1 MQPTKN
7 TFHRKIGK
15 FGIGIR
21 SCYHI
26 TDYLQILSGED
37 IVIFDPLFSF
47 SDDGG
52 TRFKLSPETINP
64 IRDHLCAFDQF
75 LPNGWD
81 GEAFNGTVVRLPLR
95 TEPGDLREKIV
106 HPTEIEQ
113 LFRDFIKSEINISM
127 LFLQHLCSIE
137 LVVVNENGRQHQLA
151 RCTIEVDDILPNGNC
166 TKVVRVE
173 TNQASPQVEKWL
185 VMHQRFA
192 QEEAFHRLSSLAGSL
207 SERVLKKHKLRP
219 DVGLAFP
226 LEPTPS
232 PDSGIGQLFTFLR
245 LPLPTGFPAHV
256 HAFFSLTPSRQ
267 NLRNAI
273 DSGIVKG
280 SDDDILIK
288 WNKILFEDF
297 IPRAWVYLLETL
309 AGLGAPI
316 DILSAWPAAQSFT
329 KCGESVYWASFPE
342 NVLKYVIETGAAVW
356 PALGQTNY
364 KDLHNVFF
372 VCSKINTGTPEALAR
387 QGLSICRPP
396 AHIFKMVSSSNWSHQ
411 CILTPEHASAA
422 LQATSLPSIGDQDR
436 NAIIQYLLSSGNIK
450 NVVNLPII
458 PTVSGRFVALCE
470 RNSSATIHTLLAR
483 PDFELFNA
491 CDGDAIFLGHLPP
504 SVVQLFERSGPVNVN
519 VKLLD
524 NQQVLEYLDCHPTRQ
539 GVDLATFRVDGAAS
553 QFLSRFWIWVEGW
566 RRRSELVPMLESRYL
581 LPEPYGMRLAIRTQP
596 LFRAV
601 ETQPVLATSLSKLGI
616 PFLSTS
622 LQVDAQEKLEIF
634 GFLKTVGDIRDILKC
649 LARCHIAGAVP
660 LTDEEA
666 TVLLKHFNRCM
677 VNVPI
682 KDFSEPEREAFKMV
696 PIFPVVQFKDN
707 DRGFEKRFT
716 SVEGLM
722 VYGVRSFEL
731 LPCLDNAVFIDVNN
745 HPLALDPALLP
756 ILSERP
762 SLSDLDIL
770 ELCATTLPQHS
781 KEHLVRIL
789 KHAASCQQLISP
801 KLHHVLQ
808 SQAYAYASN
817 GSREAPQ
824 TLIDQ
829 RSPIHFLYAR
839 ELSRLPRL
847 EDNHDRQIVEALSV
861 LGLLDQSLSASNVMD
876 RIRCIALNSDVENCL
891 TFLQV
896 LEDHSF
902 NYKSLCGHGFN
913 KSIAWLPTQKGSL
926 ANAIDCRPTRLPNAE
941 PKLFDQ
947 VLDLLDDRARIP
959 ASLQQILGW
968 HERIP
973 LKVLFEQ
980 FERALELPK
989 IAAFSRAKSLLKEL
1003 SQRDLSG
1010 RHMEQLQD
1018 ILQKKAWVP
1027 TTAGKLVESWQAV
1040 LVPSFPGVFTVDSE
1054 LKNSEE
1060 GKQLLTTLGCLG
1072 EPSFDTIQRRLT
1084 QLSKESPG
1092 PTRTHSA
1099 IDALKFACSRPINL
1113 SSEERSQLL
1122 VPDKF
1127 HQLRPVENVVFDD
1140 LGPEKSVFVSQGL
1153 HIVNSAVDD
1162 TLAVYLG
1169 LERLGLKHS
1178 HLHTLGEDMGVKTV
1192 TIVQKTLEQY
1202 TEKQFLPEF
1211 LANAQ
1216 DAGASRFSIIVN
1228 EFASTQG
1235 NFLYPTF
1242 RDGLHKGPSVMVY
1255 NDSEFSKQDFDGI
1268 CRTYLG
1274 GKTNSPDSIGQF
1286 GLGALTMF
1294 HITECA
1300 AIYSGDEV
1308 LFLDPSKKYLP
1319 IVKQAAVRLPLKV
1332 IHELELGSKTLR
1344 VGLAAC
1350 LTDEQ
1355 KIYSKFFSMLPLAL
1369 PTSLPVHV
1377 NASFRMSSDRR
1388 QIRLDAYD
1396 NDETRFNRWLLTS
1409 QLPAVYLS
1417 LLEGIAHERDNSR
1430 WWPGSRMRAAQSQND
1445 EDTQQITTVHEDS
1458 LTATLTKAFY
1468 SAHLVSSARRVFCS
1482 MYCDQAFDFS
1492 TAVLFS
1498 GLVPNAVREVCD
1510 ILQPPALIKLNTG
1523 SVSRLR
1529 TEKVEFQALGPTF
1542 LKELLLAD
1550 GGAEIVRETLTH
1562 EALEELLIFL
1572 SEGEG
1577 DNLQGLPLLR
1587 LQDETWTKFE
1597 FYEDASRRYSSSFI
1611 LEYVKNGLFPADQF
1625 VHSQF
1630 FPSRNT
1636 PEGSLLLKI
1645 LLGSNINVVNLDS
1658 AAVERLTEERLAT
1671 MVPADKNAWIMSF
1684 WRMYPFFPT
1693 EGLSKSIET
1702 LPLVPTWNG
1711 AAYKSFVQCKNNGA
1725 LLIDPLE
1732 GDWLKSCLQDLG
1744 IDVIALDTR
1753 FPSTLRLLLDS
1764 SEYAST
1770 GTFFHRFLQCLSPIV
1785 DGAVGILRSW
1795 PAQRKSTF
1803 AEWVRSEVS
1812 KNDPME
1818 KGDIQVARK
1827 LPVWRARKQMEEALC
1842 PANHVQL
1849 LPYRIPLEVGCFST
1863 TFRTSDNAVQHLG
1876 VKRTTI
1882 EDLHQRLR
1890 LPDVLGVGEEEDTYR
1905 ILVRNYLLSDYIEHI
1920 VMPNADR
1927 NMVDCEDLCERST
1940 FFQAAFGESSPRFLL
1955 PSFNL
1960 FARDLHS
1967 KGLRREEDLDLPLF
1981 RQCAQALQRDPTPPH
1996 EKLERAQIVYRV
2008 YCETLPL
2015 HVPSGHGAGWHDL
2028 DDIRFIPR
2036 NPSPVRRRGL
2046 SSEIELPLHI
2056 RQLPPVVAPREVVQE
2071 KFLAIAWTQRVA
2083 LQAEPTQRLLVAF
2096 PDFGCPTGQEVI
2108 AHLKALCQLPRGTI
2122 VLHDLKATYQWLT
2135 ENPSAIASI
2144 ANQLRDEP
2152 IFLNVDNPD
2161 VHEWKWASASQ
2172 MAFETEDLTSI
2183 QGVRQFL
2190 LPFRA
2195 FLKSV
2200 GVLEAYYPEIEADS
2214 EHSGAL
2220 YDQKQFQ
2227 SLREKLNAQRLE
2239 GKFTDVLFVPQK
2251 EAKGR
2256 TREGLYKLDHPSL
2269 RGHRNY
2275 LASCVPWFEDLFLGG
2290 FREGSGG
2297 SAGCVTGSVEDSD
2310 SDSDNGEEDVPE
2322 VEESEEASGAA
2333 ATEDL
2338 TNMLIVP
2345 LSKSRKTIEAV
2356 LNYLYTGQPFAREE
2370 GSLEDLLQTLELS
2383 HFLDIRGL
2391 FDLSQREM
2399 IRRRLVNPETLEE
2412 VRERVK
2418 DLDAKVIKKWCEDYE
2433 KANPELIRVFSQ
2445 ETGGR

>member
-1 MQPTKN
+1 MLP
-7 TFHRKIGK
+7 
-15 FGIGIR
+15 
-21 SCYHI
+21 YL
-26 TDYLQILSGED
+26 LQILSGED
-37 IVIFDPLFSF
+37 LVIFDPLFSF

-64 IRDHLCAFDQF
+64 IQDHICAFDQF
-75 LPNGWD
+75 LPNGWNR
-81 GEAFNGTVVRLPLR
+81 EAFNGTVVRLPLR

-127 LFLQHLCSIE
+127 LFLQHLRSIE
-137 LVVVNENGRQHQLA
+137 LVVVHENGRKHQLGK
-151 RCTIEVDDILPNGNC
+151 CTIEVADILPNGNC

-173 TNQASPQVEKWL
+173 TSQASPQVEKWL
-185 VMHQRFA
+185 VMHQHFA
-192 QEEAFHRLSSLAGSL
+192 QEEALHRLSSLAGSL

-226 LEPTPS
+226 LDPTPT

-273 DSGIVKG
+273 DSGVVKG

-288 WNKILFEDF
+288 WNKILFENF
-297 IPRAWVYLLETL
+297 IPRAWACLLETL
-309 AGLGAPI
+309 AGLGVPI

-356 PALGQTNY
+356 PALGQNNY

-372 VCSKINTGTPEALAR
+372 VCSKINDGTSEALAR

-396 AHIFKMVSSSNWSHQ
+396 AHIFKMVSDSNWSHQ

-422 LQATSLPSIGDQDR
+422 LKRHWDATSLPSIGDQDR

-450 NVVNLPII
+450 NIVNLPII

-491 CDGDAIFLGHLPP
+491 CDGDAIFLDHLPP
-504 SVVQLFERSGPVNVN
+504 SVVPLFERSGPVNVN
-519 VKLLD
+519 LKLLD

-566 RRRSELVPMLESRYL
+566 RRRSELVPVLESRYL
-581 LPEPYGMRLAIRTQP
+581 LPESYGMRLAIRTQP
-596 LFRAV
+596 LFKAV
-601 ETQPVLATSLSKLGI
+601 ETQPVLATSLFKLGI

-622 LQVDAQEKLEIF
+622 LQVGAQEKLEIF
-634 GFLKTVGDIRDILKC
+634 GFLKTVSDIRDILKC

-666 TVLLKHFNRCM
+666 TFLLKHFNRCM

-682 KDFSEPEREAFKMV
+682 KDFLEPEREAFKIV

-716 SVEGLM
+716 SVDGLT

-731 LPCLDNAVFIDVNN
+731 LPCLDNVVFIDVKN
-745 HPLALDPALLP
+745 HPLALDPVLLP

-770 ELCATTLPQHS
+770 ELCATSLPQHS
-781 KEHLVRIL
+781 KEHLVCIL
-789 KHAASCQQLISP
+789 KHAAGCQQLVSP
-801 KLHHVLQ
+801 KLQNILR
-808 SQAYAYASN
+808 SQPYAYASN

-824 TLIDQ
+824 ALIDQ
-829 RSPIHFLYAR
+829 RSPIHFLYTR
-839 ELSRLPRL
+839 EPSRLPRL
-847 EDNHDRQIVEALSV
+847 EDNYDRQIVEALSV

-876 RIRCIALNSDVENCL
+876 RIRCIALNSDIESCL

-926 ANAIDCRPTRLPNAE
+926 ANAIDCRPTRLPSAE

-947 VLDLLDDRARIP
+947 VLDLVDDRARIP
-959 ASLQQILGW
+959 ATLQQILGW

-1010 RHMEQLQD
+1010 RRIKQLQD
-1018 ILQKKAWVP
+1018 ILQEKAWVP
-1027 TTAGKLVESWQAV
+1027 TTAGKLVESWRAV

-1060 GKQLLTTLGCLG
+1060 GKRFLTTLGCLG
-1072 EPSFDTIQRRLT
+1072 EPSFETIQQRLT

-1092 PTRTHSA
+1092 PARTRSA
-1099 IDALKFACSRPINL
+1099 TDALKFACSRPIIL
-1113 SSEERSQLL
+1113 SSDERSQLL

-1127 HQLRPVENVVFDD
+1127 HELRPVENVVFDD
-1140 LGPEKSVFVSQGL
+1140 LGPEKSIFISQGL
-1153 HIVNSAVDD
+1153 HIANSAVDD
-1162 TLAVYLG
+1162 SLAVYLG

-1178 HLHTLGEDMGVKTV
+1178 NLHSLGEDMGVKTV

-1216 DAGASRFSIIVN
+1216 DAGASKFSIIVN
-1228 EFASTQG
+1228 EFASTEG

-1274 GKTNSPDSIGQF
+1274 GKTNNPDSIGQF

-1332 IHELELGSKTLR
+1332 IH
-1344 VGLAAC
+1344 
-1350 LTDEQ
+1350 D
-1355 KIYSKFFSMLPLAL
+1355 
-1369 PTSLPVHV
+1369 
-1377 NASFRMSSDRR
+1377 
-1388 QIRLDAYD
+1388 
-1396 NDETRFNRWLLTS
+1396 
-1409 QLPAVYLS
+1409 
-1417 LLEGIAHERDNSR
+1417 LLEGIAQELNNSR
-1430 WWPGSRMRAAQSQND
+1430 WWPGSRMRAAQTQED
-1445 EDTQQITTVHEDS
+1445 ENTQQITTVHEDS

-1482 MYCDQAFDFS
+1482 MYRDQAFDFS

-1498 GLVPNAVREVCD
+1498 HLVPNAVREVCD
-1510 ILQPPALIKLNTG
+1510 ILQPPALIKLSTG
-1523 SVSRLR
+1523 AVSRLR
-1529 TEKVEFQALGPTF
+1529 TEKVEFKALGPTF

-1550 GGAEIVRETLTH
+1550 GGAEIIREILTH

-1597 FYEDASRRYSSSFI
+1597 FEDASRRYSSPFI
-1611 LEYVKNGLFPADQF
+1611 LDYVKNGLFPADQF

-1630 FPSRNT
+1630 FPSRST
-1636 PEGSLLLKI
+1636 PEGSLLLKT
-1645 LLGSNINVVNLDS
+1645 LLKSNVNVVNLDS
-1658 AAVERLTEERLAT
+1658 GAVERLTKERLAT
-1671 MVPADKNAWIMSF
+1671 MVPEEKNAWIMSF
-1684 WRMYPFFPT
+1684 WRMHPFFPT
-1693 EGLSKSIET
+1693 EGLSKSIEN

-1711 AAYKSFVQCKNNGA
+1711 AAYKSFVQCKSNGA
-1725 LLIDPLE
+1725 LLIDPLKE
-1732 GDWLKSCLQDLG
+1732 EWLKSCLQDLG

-1764 SEYAST
+1764 PEYAST
-1770 GTFFHRFLQCLSPIV
+1770 GTLFHRFLRCLSPIV
-1785 DGAVGILRSW
+1785 DGAVGILKTW
-1795 PAQRKSTF
+1795 TVQRQSAF

-1812 KNDPME
+1812 NNDPME

-1827 LPVWRARKQMEEALC
+1827 LPVWRARKGMEETLC
-1842 PANHVQL
+1842 PATHVQL

-1863 TFRTSDNAVQHLG
+1863 TFRTSDNAVQYLG
-1876 VKRTTI
+1876 VKRTTVG
-1882 EDLHQRLR
+1882 DLHQRLR

-1905 ILVRNYLLSDYIEHI
+1905 VLVRNYLNSDYIEHI

-1927 NMVDCEDLCERST
+1927 NMVDCEDLCERTT

-1955 PSFNL
+1955 PSFNV
-1960 FARDLHS
+1960 FARDLYS
-1967 KGLRREEDLDLPLF
+1967 KGLRREENLDLPLF
-1981 RQCAQALQRDPTPPH
+1981 RQCAQAFQRDPSPAP

-2015 HVPSGHGAGWHDL
+2015 HVPSDHGAGWHDL

-2036 NPSPVRRRGL
+2036 NLSSVRRRGL

-2056 RQLPPVVAPREVVQE
+2056 RQLPSFVAPREVVQE

-2083 LQAEPTQRLLVAF
+2083 LRAEPTQRLLVAF

-2108 AHLKALCQLPRGTI
+2108 AHLRALCQLPRGTI

-2135 ENPSAIASI
+2135 ENSPAIASF
-2144 ANQLRDEP
+2144 ANQLKDEP

-2161 VHEWKWASASQ
+2161 VHEWRWASASQ

-2200 GVLEAYYPEIEADS
+2200 GVLEAYYPEIEAES

-2297 SAGCVTGSVEDSD
+2297 SAGGVMGSVEDSD
-2310 SDSDNGEEDVPE
+2310 SDLDDGEEDVPE
-2322 VEESEEASGAA
+2322 GEESVESSGAA

-2370 GSLEDLLQTLELS
+2370 GGLEDLLQTLELS

-2399 IRRRLVNPETLEE
+2399 VRRRLVNPETLEE
-2412 VRERVK
+2412 VRERTK

-2445 ETGGR
+2445 ETGAR